1 MSSLARNVARHARK
15 SNLLMAIDRGQA
27 VVLPTQAMPPPQQK
41 AARALIKKTDRQLRK
56 KPCGG
61 CTACCRAFHAGDR
74 PDEQHI
80 AKAKGELC
88 RLCLE
93 GVGCSAYAA
102 RPASC
107 VGYNCLWRQC
117 SGMGEELRPDR
128 CGVIFDAGQLNT
140 PVGVV
145 RATLVDALK
154 LEAADEEVGGWLRTL
169 SRAGIPF
176 VHDFAGSFVFSFRA
190 TDADAWAQSV
200 LPDGR
205 RATSFYQPIPDAIE
219 ETA

>member
-1 MSSLARNVARHARK
+1 MLLVLTIARMEGATASRAAAAGLHSQLAVGLLYERPRRLLLRWRHR
-15 SNLLMAIDRGQA
+15 LG
-27 VVLPTQAMPPPQQK
+27 
-41 AARALIKKTDRQLRK
+41 RQ
-56 KPCGG
+56 
-61 CTACCRAFHAGDR
+61 
-74 PDEQHI
+74 DEQHI

-128 CGVIFDAGQLNT
+128 CGVIFDAGQPNT